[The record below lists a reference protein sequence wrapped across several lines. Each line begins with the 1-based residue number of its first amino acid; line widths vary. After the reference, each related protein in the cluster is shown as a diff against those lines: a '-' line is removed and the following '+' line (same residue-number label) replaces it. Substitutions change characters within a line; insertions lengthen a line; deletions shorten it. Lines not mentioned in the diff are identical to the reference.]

1 MENPFSIEFA
11 VAPHQLIDRTAEVAQ
26 VQQALTTAGKL
37 FMIGPR
43 RFGKTSILVA
53 AEEGLKKRAKII
65 HLNIQSFTSLEQ
77 VVRGLVHATAK
88 LAPNAQQAARLVKD
102 IFASLQPSLTYNP
115 EKSTFSIALGVK
127 SHAAESPAP
136 MLVTALHEI
145 EEYAQKSKQPV
156 GVILDEFQEILK
168 LGGAGIEN
176 QLRSAV
182 QLHRHVG
189 YVFAGS
195 ETTLMQDMINNPA
208 RPFYRLGLPLF
219 IQSIPREDFRRAI
232 QDAIQALH
240 CVIEEEALTRLLD
253 WAEDVPYYVQLLA
266 KTLWEQVQQHKLAR
280 VTPAHLAQVFQS
292 LLAIFDPVYANQW
305 AVLTAN
311 QRRVLSAIA
320 EGHTQKLT
328 ARAILREYDL
338 SSGTIHK
345 ALQALESQHLVRRE
359 ASGVDVKYRL
369 EDPLFKGWI
378 LRFVQD
384 QRS

>member
-1 MENPFSIEFA
+1 MDNPFSIEFA
-11 VAPHQLIDRTAEVAQ
+11 VAPHQLIDRQTEVVQ
-26 VQQALTTAGKL
+26 VQNALTKAGKL

-43 RFGKTSILVA
+43 RYGKTSILVA

-77 VVRGLVHATAK
+77 VVRGLVNATAK
-88 LAPNAQQAARLVKD
+88 LAPNAQQAARLVKEV
-102 IFASLQPSLTYNP
+102 FASLQPSLTYNP

-127 SHAAESPAP
+127 PRAEESPAP
-136 MLVTALHEI
+136 MLVAALDEI
-145 EEYAQKSKQPV
+145 EAYAQKSKQPV

-195 ETTLMQDMINNPA
+195 ETTLLQDMINNPA
-208 RPFYRLGLPLF
+208 RPFYRLGVPLF
-219 IQSIPREDFRRAI
+219 IQSIPRADFSMAI
-232 QDAIQALH
+232 RDAIQALD
-240 CVIEEEALTRLLD
+240 CVMEEEAMTRLLD
-253 WAEDVPYYVQLLA
+253 LAEDVPYYVQLLA
-266 KTLWEQVQQHKLAR
+266 KTLWEQVQQHGLSR
-280 VTPAHLAQVFQS
+280 VTPAQVEEVFQS
-292 LLAIFDPVYANQW
+292 LIAVFDPVYANHW
-305 AVLTAN
+305 TVLTAN

-320 EGHTQKLT
+320 DGHTQKLT
-328 ARAILREYDL
+328 SRQILREYDL
-338 SSGTIHK
+338 NSGTIHK
-345 ALQALESQHLVRRE
+345 ALQALEGEHLVRRE
-359 ASGVDVKYRL
+359 ASGVEVKYRL
-369 EDPLFKGWI
+369 EDPLLKGWI

>member
-1 MENPFSIEFA
+1 MRNPFSIEFA

-26 VQQALTTAGKL
+26 VQQALTKAGKL

-77 VVRGLVHATAK
+77 VVRGLVNATAK
-88 LAPNAQQAARLVKD
+88 LAPNAQQAARLVKEV
-102 IFASLQPSLTYNP
+102 FASLQPSLTYNP

-127 SHAAESPAP
+127 PRADESPAP
-136 MLVTALHEI
+136 MLVAALDEI
-145 EEYAQKSKQPV
+145 EAYAQKSKQPV

-168 LGGAGIEN
+168 LGGPGIEN

-195 ETTLMQDMINNPA
+195 ETTLLEDMINNPA
-208 RPFYRLGLPLF
+208 RPFYRLGVPLF
-219 IQSIPREDFRRAI
+219 IKSIPREDFSVAI
-232 QDAIQALH
+232 REAIQALH
-240 CVIEEEALTRLLD
+240 CVIEEAAITQLLD
-253 WAEDVPYYVQLLA
+253 AAEDVPYYVQLLA
-266 KTLWEQVQQHKLAR
+266 KTLWEQVQQHHLPQ
-280 VTPAHLAQVFQS
+280 VTPTHLEQVFQS
-292 LLAIFDPVYANQW
+292 LIAVFDPVYANQW
-305 AVLTAN
+305 TVLTAN

-320 EGHTQKLT
+320 DGHTQKLT
-328 ARAILREYDL
+328 ARQILREYDL
-338 SSGTIHK
+338 NSGTVHK
-345 ALQALESQHLVRRE
+345 ALQALEAEHLVRRE
-359 ASGVDVKYRL
+359 ASGVEVRYRL